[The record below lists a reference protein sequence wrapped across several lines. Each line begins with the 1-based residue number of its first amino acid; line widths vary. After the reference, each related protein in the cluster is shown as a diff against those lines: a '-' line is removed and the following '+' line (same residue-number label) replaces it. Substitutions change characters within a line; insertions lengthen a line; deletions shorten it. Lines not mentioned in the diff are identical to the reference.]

1 MRIAFLSDIH
11 GNREALDACLAHT
24 QRREVDRLVFLGDL
38 VGYGADPTYVVDK
51 VRAEIEKG
59 ALAILGNHDEAA
71 ARGVTTGMNDYA
83 RIALEWTYNTLDA
96 ESRTFLTSLPMQI
109 EEDGRLYVHAEAS
122 SPHSW
127 SYVTDVTTA
136 ERSMRATDHRVTFC
150 GHVHKPQLYHMQ
162 PQRPPI
168 LFVPQGSTGIPLMGN
183 RKWLAVQ
190 GAVGQ
195 PRDQNPLAAYTIYD
209 TVTNEIS
216 FRRVSYDIEAAAQK
230 IHAAKLP
237 QILAAR
243 LFIGR

>member
-38 VGYGADPTYVVDK
+38 VGYGADPTYVVGR

-71 ARGVTTGMNDYA
+71 ACGVTTGMNDYA

-127 SYVTDVTTA
+127 SYVTDVTSA
-136 ERSMRATDHRVTFC
+136 ERSMRSTDHRVTFC

-168 LFVPQGSTGIPLMGN
+168 LFVPQGSTPIPLMGQAPH
-183 RKWLAVQ
+183 LASSK
-190 GAVGQ
+190 
-195 PRDQNPLAAYTIYD
+195 NPKRSD
-209 TVTNEIS
+209 IS
-216 FRRVSYDIEAAAQK
+216 ILRR
-230 IHAAKLP
+230 
-237 QILAAR
+237 
-243 LFIGR
+243 